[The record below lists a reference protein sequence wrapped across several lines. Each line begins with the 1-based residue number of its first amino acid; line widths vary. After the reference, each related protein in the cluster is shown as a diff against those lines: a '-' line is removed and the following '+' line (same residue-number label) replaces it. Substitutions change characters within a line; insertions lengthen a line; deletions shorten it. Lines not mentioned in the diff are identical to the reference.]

1 MPDDLFLPRVE
12 RDPLVYPPL
21 LTPAVYPLLRAIQ
34 YHVVVFGEDANGGPG
49 APLCELT
56 PEVLNLRWQAAQ
68 NLPGMAVFTLVRPST
83 KLALVEGMKTHVK
96 IWRED
101 ASGTSLIFAGKI
113 AKTLPKAT
121 DSVVL
126 AWDYK
131 ALLQL
136 SRTGYMT
143 LYPSKKIG
151 TEIISPEWL
160 LAKNTASG
168 PLAFVATGTIE
179 DPLGTDGVTP
189 IKVNADFGLVLFD
202 RLFTFYQLAEM
213 AMANT
218 DNNVVFDISRSEPHT
233 FSFLK
238 NKGNTITALD
248 FTYPGNLIDFDY
260 DKGEDQI
267 RNDRATVISGT
278 AGDEPYVVSDTAS
291 ITAYRRLQDAV
302 SPATLVGETT
312 GTTETDQTKAIM
324 ARLLKVGIRMPK
336 GVMMTPR
343 QGEFV
348 PFSTVDLGD
357 KVRVTVINDDDTGT
371 RYAGL
376 ARVVAF
382 TAAWSPSAGE
392 LIAVA
397 ARGLDA

>member
-1 MPDDLFLPRVE
+1 MPDSSDLGRALDLAGVTTLS
-12 RDPLVYPPL
+12 DPGRQR
-21 LTPAVYPLLRAIQ
+21 AVQ
-34 YHVVVFGEDANGGPG
+34 YHAIVFGQDVNGGPG
-49 APLCELT
+49 APLCEIT
-56 PEVLNLRWQAAQ
+56 PELLNLRWQVAQ
-68 NLPGMAVFTLVRPST
+68 NLPGMAVFTLVRPNK
-83 KLALVEGMKTHVK
+83 KLALIEGMKTHVK
-96 IWRED
+96 LWRED
-101 ASGTSLIFAGKI
+101 ASGLTPIFAGKI
-113 AKTLPKAT
+113 AKVMPKAT
-121 DSVVL
+121 DAIVT

-143 LYPSKKIG
+143 LYPNKKIG
-151 TEIISPEWL
+151 TEIVSPEWV
-160 LAKNTASG
+160 LAKNTDTS

-179 DPLGTDGVTP
+179 NPLGSNGTTE
-189 IKVNADFGLVLFD
+189 ITVNQDFGVVLFN

-238 NKGNTITALD
+238 NKGNVVTGLD
-248 FTYPGNLIDFDY
+248 FTFPGNLIDFDF
-260 DKGEDQI
+260 DKGEDGI

-278 AGDEPYVVSDTAS
+278 AGDEPYVVSDPTNIAE
-291 ITAYRRLQDAV
+291 YRRLQDAL

-324 ARLLKVGIRMPK
+324 ARLLRVGIRTPRTL
-336 GVMMTPR
+336 VLTPR
-343 QGEFV
+343 QSEFR
-348 PFSTVDLGD
+348 PFVDIDLGD
-357 KVRVTVINDDDTGT
+357 KVRATVVNDDETGT
-371 RYAGL
+371 RFNGNI
-376 ARVVAF
+376 RVTAF
-382 TAAWSPSAGE
+382 TAAWSQTAGE